1 MAQVWGQSGV
11 SLGSVWRKGYSLLL
25 SRFQDRLATFS
36 NSNPAAKWLAKYQQ
50 PYPKCNETSK
60 KLKCFVTK
68 VLSDRHGIDPIAYTV
83 SSEG

>member
-1 MAQVWGQSGV
+1 
-11 SLGSVWRKGYSLLL
+11 LL
-25 SRFQDRLATFS
+25 SRFQDGRAIFS

-50 PYPKCNETSK
+50 PCPKCNGTLK